1 MLPGSVKVLPI
12 TEVIEQIKKIQNE
25 HYNSTTPMD
34 SYFTGMYNGMEVLIA
49 CLENRPGNFK
59 SVEQLSF
66 SEIKPQDAVE
76 TVASDV

>member
-1 MLPGSVKVLPI
+1 MSLKDIPEG
-12 TEVIEQIKKIQNE
+12 IKQFIVDDLKKTQKA

-59 SVEQLSF
+59 SIEQLSF